1 MRRRTKQIVKYILS
15 PGICMAMLVAD
26 LSGCGNVAGE
36 ADMTVKVA
44 TEAEKEALEEPEESE
59 VSLTI
64 SQESFNVAFYLEV
77 GESRK
82 LAVDTDYDG
91 TLTYA
96 SANDEVATI
105 DTDGIVAAVKNGT
118 ATMTVTAGDTMRRIN
133 VIVKAPEEPEEEAA
147 TEETTEEE
155 TADSQTGTAAT
166 GTNTSVS
173 GTVSGMTSGGTASA
187 GTTTTTTTTAGTS
200 SGNAASQPAA
210 QPTEAAPAYNPA
222 DDYLDWYAIADQVN
236 ARLLADYPN
245 AHIGQSTWYST
256 MNANDGY
263 EGYPKTKERVIEES
277 YQAIKSCL
285 TDVDSTYTG
294 NLGMVINGIEVNPDG
309 SRKIY
314 FTLNH

>member
-44 TEAEKEALEEPEESE
+44 TEAEKEALEESE

-256 MNANDGY
+256 GMDFDGVEGSVWTNESKANDFY
-263 EGYPKTKERVIEES
+263 TY
-277 YQAIKSCL
+277 IKRRL

-294 NLGMVINGIEVNPDG
+294 NVGMVITGIVDNADG
-309 SRKIY
+309 SRTIY
-314 FTLNH
+314 YTLNH

>member
-1 MRRRTKQIVKYILS
+1 MRRRTKHIIKYILS

-26 LSGCGNVAGE
+26 LSGCGNVTGE

-105 DTDGIVAAVKNGT
+105 GTDGTVTAVKNGT
-118 ATMTVTAGDTMRRIN
+118 ATMTVTAGDHSRRIN

-187 GTTTTTTTTAGTS
+187 GTTTTTTTAGTS

-256 MNANDGY
+256 MMRDDGF
-263 EGYPKTKERVIEES
+263 EGFSWTNES
-277 YQAIKSCL
+277 MADNCYNAIKGNLS
-285 TDVDSTYTG
+285 DVDSSYTG
-294 NLGMVINGIEVNPDG
+294 NVGMVVTGIEEHADG
-309 SRKIY
+309 SRRIY
-314 FTLNH
+314 YTLNH